1 MAISLANALLYLYFA
16 EIRHKR
22 EDIKEDL
29 KEEDLDKIV
38 DLTLTETET
47 IWLLDMP
54 GVCVSTESDEA
65 AIVTKKNT
73 AYQEV
78 GSMLLFCN
86 G

>member
-1 MAISLANALLYLYFA
+1 MFGKGLNSYCQSAAQFFPV

-22 EDIKEDL
+22 EDVKEDL
-29 KEEDLDKIV
+29 KDEDLEKII

-65 AIVTKKNT
+65 PKVSKRNEQYKDVSN
-73 AYQEV
+73 
-78 GSMLLFCN
+78 M
-86 G
+86 